1 MSTEPVRQLA
11 TLTGTTV
18 LVRAR
23 SLHPGNWQ
31 MLQASAFAPESWLV
45 TLSSADGD
53 VPRKKRA
60 LRARCQL
67 PEATGRPRGKAGG
80 TDCGFRQSGAQSQLT
95 ELS

>member
-60 LRARCQL
+60 RCQRA
-67 PEATGRPRGKAGG
+67 EDTGRPRGKAGG
-80 TDCGFRQSGAQSQLT
+80 TDCGFQQSGAQSQLT